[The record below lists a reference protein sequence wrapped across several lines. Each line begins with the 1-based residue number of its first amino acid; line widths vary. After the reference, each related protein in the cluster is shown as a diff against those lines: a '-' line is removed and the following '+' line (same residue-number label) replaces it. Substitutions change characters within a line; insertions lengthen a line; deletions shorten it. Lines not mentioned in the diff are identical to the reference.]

1 MPPSRR
7 RRRQGA
13 GRRRR
18 QTPPTDR
25 RARGFAEVPGPEP
38 ASGLRACAEALR
50 GEPLTNRCARKARL
64 RKMFPARAA
73 QRVVAPSG
81 LPTGAGEGPDA
92 PPLKSWRAVE
102 AAPDSD
108 APCPGRACP
117 PRPSAA
123 DAAPDGAAAAWAASA
138 GRGRLA
144 TCLSRSGLQ
153 TSHPSRLR
161 SGHSGQG
168 CASAAPNLARQSGW
182 CPGRRPPHPALAFGA
197 IHAGVVAAASQP
209 GGTGPGPARSRLSR
223 SVELPWAGWVC
234 KERKHRSL
242 PASPQIFRSSKD
254 PFAVAIGT

>member
-50 GEPLTNRCARKARL
+50 GEPLTNRCATKARL
-64 RKMFPARAA
+64 RKVFPARAA
-73 QRVVAPSG
+73 QWVIAPSG

-92 PPLKSWRAVE
+92 PPPSELESRRG
-102 AAPDSD
+102 SSRLGRTLSR
-108 APCPGRACP
+108 PGLP
-117 PRPSAA
+117 
-123 DAAPDGAAAAWAASA
+123 ASSVGGGCRA
-138 GRGRLA
+138 GR
-144 TCLSRSGLQ
+144 SRSGVDCVGGPG
-153 TSHPSRLR
+153 PSGDVLVPVWSSNQPSESMMIWPGLR
-161 SGHSGQG
+161 K
-168 CASAAPNLARQSGW
+168 RGW

-197 IHAGVVAAASQP
+197 IHAGAVAAASLP

-242 PASPQIFRSSKD
+242 PSSPQILRRLKD
-254 PFAVAIGT
+254 PFAVANGN